1 MERRRALITCSASLA
16 AALLVA
22 LSVAAGSG
30 CSKQSSTADRKP
42 VAFYV
47 NVQGWIVGAD
57 TTYAPT
63 GRGVNIDPKTLY
75 LVGESPNKRKF
86 YGKRSETPPHA
97 ELYLH
102 TGIDF
107 YDVWARKP

>member
-1 MERRRALITCSASLA
+1 MERRRLLTLRGAPLAVALLIT
-16 AALLVA
+16 VA
-22 LSVAAGSG
+22 LAAGSG
-30 CSKQSSTADRKP
+30 CSKQASPATRPP

-63 GRGVNIDPKTLY
+63 GKSVNIDPKTLY
-75 LVGESPNKRKF
+75 LVGASPNKRKF
-86 YGKRSETPPHA
+86 YGKRSEAPPHP

-107 YDVWARKP
+107 YDVWARK